1 MDKTKYSLA
10 LHFVCLCA
18 FLAIFFNTGEDDGVR
33 WHLDIVLFV
42 GSLISAVAW
51 LRLTR
56 QKGSNAFVR
65 FYMRLY
71 SIISVPIAFFMLFEL
86 GFWHFRKGEIVAE
99 DSNYIIR
106 KVHQGIIMG
115 IDPDIFSLYEK
126 DGVFERYV
134 RTLTSNH
141 FYYNM
146 KSVKFHDDLS
156 AVSFRLEPTET
167 WAKESS
173 DTTSEYNV
181 VPIYEEEFNRHL
193 REIDSLKKELNCR
206 EGK

>member
-106 KVHQGIIMG
+106 KVPQGIIMS
-115 IDPDIFSLYEK
+115 IDPNLFKLYEK
-126 DGVFERYV
+126 DGIFERYV
-134 RTLTSNH
+134 TTITSDY
-141 FYYNM
+141 FRYDM
-146 KSVKFHDDLS
+146 KSVRFHKELS
-156 AVSFRLEPTET
+156 AVSFKLEIVEG
-167 WAKESS
+167 WEVS
-173 DTTSEYNV
+173 DTASPYYIH
-181 VPIYEEEFNRHL
+181 PIHEEEFNRHL
-193 REIDSLKKELNCR
+193 PEIDSLEKVLNPM
-206 EGK
+206 EEN